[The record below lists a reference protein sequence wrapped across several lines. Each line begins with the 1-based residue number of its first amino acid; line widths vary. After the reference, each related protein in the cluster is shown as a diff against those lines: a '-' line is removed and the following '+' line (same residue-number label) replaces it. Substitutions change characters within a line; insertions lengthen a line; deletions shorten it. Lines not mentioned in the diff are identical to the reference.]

1 MEERERESAKSDVK
15 ETAASGVSTTP
26 PPPGREAAP
35 AAAAQREAGDGDAD
49 KTDVCSGNFD
59 PLVALYAPAV
69 PLPFPNIRGFNN
81 VAAYESFMKGGR
93 GRAKPEN
100 VEKRRRKAMK
110 GVADPERIARLK
122 KLIVNNPVSETGE
135 SSSGG
140 GGGGRRRRQKPQKN
154 VLTRM
159 PLCKGSP
166 MGELYRCVEER
177 IRVKVHIRTFKGLR
191 GVCSGFVVAFDKFW
205 NMVSFLAGGSLRP
218 RRPDVAVR
226 SLVLTSPRQAMVDV
240 DETYREPL
248 LGEAFYHEKAL
259 TISRLFEKL
268 KLQEN
273 PGEENPDAR
282 KKASERRPAKPG
294 SPPEEQPGRGG
305 AGTEAKAPGRPT
317 RGSQK
322 YGTVHTRHINQLFIR
337 GENVLLVNPQPL

>member
-1 MEERERESAKSDVK
+1 MGQSDTSSPPPPAAIYRRLFPSPCAAHLPPFSNMEERERESAKSDVK

-26 PPPGREAAP
+26 PPPEREAAP

-49 KTDVCSGNFD
+49 KTDVCSGNFE
-59 PLVALYAPAV
+59 PLVALYAPAA

-135 SSSGG
+135 SSG

-159 PLCKGSP
+159 PRRFF
-166 MGELYRCVEER
+166 Y
-177 IRVKVHIRTFKGLR
+177 
-191 GVCSGFVVAFDKFW
+191 
-205 NMVSFLAGGSLRP
+205 P
-218 RRPDVAVR
+218 R
-226 SLVLTSPRQAMVDV
+226 
-240 DETYREPL
+240 
-248 LGEAFYHEKAL
+248 
-259 TISRLFEKL
+259 
-268 KLQEN
+268 
-273 PGEENPDAR
+273 
-282 KKASERRPAKPG
+282 
-294 SPPEEQPGRGG
+294 
-305 AGTEAKAPGRPT
+305 
-317 RGSQK
+317 
-322 YGTVHTRHINQLFIR
+322 
-337 GENVLLVNPQPL
+337 